1 MGFGG
6 SIYRTGL
13 LDHKRFVILQ
23 AYGDA
28 WIGRVKMAS

>member
-6 SIYRTGL
+6 SIYRKGL
-13 LDHKRFVILQ
+13 LVHKRFVVLQ
-23 AYGDA
+23 AYGVA